1 MARSYR
7 DLEVYKVSID
17 LFYRTHQLSLRLP
30 KYELFELGSQIRR
43 SSDSINSNI
52 VEGYGRKEYKKDF
65 LRFLA
70 IARSSHD
77 ETVNHLVKICR
88 LYPELSEEVNTLMS
102 EYEIL
107 GKRLFSFHQY
117 VLKNWRS

>member
-7 DLEVYKVSID
+7 DLEVYQVSIA

-77 ETVNHLVKICR
+77 ETINHLVKICK
-88 LYPELSEEVNTLMS
+88 LYPNLSEEGRSLIL
-102 EYEIL
+102 EYQTL
-107 GKRLFSFHQY
+107 GKRLYSFHQY